1 MMLGAL
7 AGCAALFR
15 SPRDS
20 RTPRGC
26 RPPDRN
32 PNRELHVVACMRIL
46 VSGLGG
52 LALLASASG
61 VVWATHRGNPPS
73 PLPADARPVIVE
85 LFSSEGCSSCPPAEA
100 WLAAV
105 DRGQSIDGVA
115 VLALEEHVDYWD
127 RLGWRDMFALPQF
140 SERQRAYSRV
150 LADTRVFT
158 PEVVIDG
165 HAVVE
170 NGDED
175 QAAHDMRA
183 SAAEPR
189 ARVDLV
195 RHGDHVTI
203 DVSEIPGYELEPSEV
218 WLAIT
223 ESGLAST
230 VTEGEN
236 AGKRLAHAPVVRAL
250 HRVGVVRQSSFHGE
264 TALDVD
270 ATWAPRALRI
280 VAFVPRA
287 RSKRI
292 VGANA
297 L

>member
-1 MMLGAL
+1 
-7 AGCAALFR
+7 
-15 SPRDS
+15 
-20 RTPRGC
+20 
-26 RPPDRN
+26 
-32 PNRELHVVACMRIL
+32 MRIF
-46 VSGLGG
+46 VSGLVG
-52 LALLASASG
+52 LALLAGASG
-61 VVWATHRGNPPS
+61 VVWATHRGDPPA
-73 PLPADARPVIVE
+73 PLPTGARPVIVE
-85 LFSSEGCSSCPPAEA
+85 LFSSEGCSSCPSAEA

-105 DRGQSIDGVA
+105 DRAQHIDGVA

-127 RLGWRDMFALPQF
+127 RLGWRDTFALPQF
-140 SERQRAYSRV
+140 GERQQAYSRV

-158 PEVVIDG
+158 PEIVIDG

-175 QAAHDMRA
+175 QAARDMRA

-189 ARVDLV
+189 ARVDLA
-195 RHGDHVTI
+195 RHWDRLAI
-203 DVSEIPGYELEPSEV
+203 DVSEISGYELEPSEV

-250 HRVGVVRQSSFHGE
+250 HRVGIVQQASFHVE

-280 VAFVPRA
+280 VAFVQRA